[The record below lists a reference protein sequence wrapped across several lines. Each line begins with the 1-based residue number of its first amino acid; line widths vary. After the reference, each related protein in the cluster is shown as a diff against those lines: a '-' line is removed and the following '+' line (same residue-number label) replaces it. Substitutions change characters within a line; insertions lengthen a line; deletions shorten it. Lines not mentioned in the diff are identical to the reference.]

1 MKIKSEIVMSNIN
14 LWRSFLLFIPL
25 GCSGVLHAASC
36 QYNVE
41 SDWSAGFTA
50 SITITNDTD
59 ESIDGWSTSWAYS
72 DGSTVSQAWN
82 ASLSG
87 SGPYAASS
95 NNYIAPGASLTFGFN
110 GTKGTENTPAE
121 IPTLAGTC
129 SGDIVNQ
136 QPVASSSLSATQG
149 TIPFD
154 VTFDASN
161 SSDPEGSTLTYFWE
175 FSDGET
181 STDAVV
187 VKSFS
192 QAGNYSVSLTVND
205 GELDSTS
212 VVTTVVASDE
222 SADPIAYNL
231 DASKSSLHYVTTKQ
245 THAVETNHFDTLS
258 GSISQEGV
266 ATLTI
271 DLNSVETN
279 IDIRNERMRDIVFE
293 TDVFSSLGTV
303 TLPVDLDGLNTM
315 EIGTSDTQ
323 TITADMN
330 LHGVDAVVTTDVVI
344 TKLSASNLL
353 VQSVTPM
360 LIEAD
365 TFNLIPGIEALRE
378 IANLEV
384 ISYTVPVN
392 FTLFFN
398 AP

>member
-1 MKIKSEIVMSNIN
+1 MSNIN

-41 SDWSAGFTA
+41 SEWSAGFTA
-50 SITITNDTD
+50 SVTITNDTN
-59 ESIDGWSTSWAYS
+59 ESIDSWSTSWEYS

-87 SGPYAASS
+87 SGPYVASS
-95 NNYIAPGASLTFGFN
+95 NSYNASIAPSASVTFGFN
-110 GTKGTENTPAE
+110 GTKGANNAPAE

-129 SGDIVNQ
+129 SSDTAVNQ
-136 QPVASSSLSATQG
+136 QPVASSSLSTTQG

-161 SSDPEGSTLTYFWE
+161 SSDPEGSALTYLWE

-181 STDAVV
+181 STEAVV

-192 QAGNYSVSLTVND
+192 QAGSYSASLTVND
-205 GELDSTS
+205 GELDSAA

-245 THAVETNHFDTLS
+245 THVVETNHFDTLS
-258 GSISQEGV
+258 GSISQDGI
-266 ATLTI
+266 ATLII

-279 IDIRNERMRDIVFE
+279 IDIRDERMRDIVFE
-293 TDVFSSLGTV
+293 TSVFSSLGTV
-303 TLPVDLDGLNTM
+303 TLPVDLDDLSAM
-315 EIGTSDTQ
+315 AIGTSDTQ

-360 LIEAD
+360 LIQAD
-365 TFNLIPGIEALRE
+365 TFDLIPGIEALRE
-378 IANLEV
+378 IANLTV

-398 AP
+398 TP

>member
-1 MKIKSEIVMSNIN
+1 MSNIN

-41 SDWSAGFTA
+41 SEWSAGFTA
-50 SITITNDTD
+50 SVTITNDTN

-72 DGSTVSQAWN
+72 DGSTVSQTWN

-87 SGPYAASS
+87 SGPYTANSNSYNAS
-95 NNYIAPGASLTFGFN
+95 IAPGASVTFGFN
-110 GTKGTENTPAE
+110 GTKGTGNTSAE

-129 SGDIVNQ
+129 TGEIVNQ

-161 SSDPEGSTLTYFWE
+161 SSDPEGSELTYFWE

-181 STDAVV
+181 STEAVV

-192 QAGNYSVSLTVND
+192 QAGSYSVSLTVND

-212 VVTTVVASDE
+212 VVTTVVANDE
-222 SADPIAYNL
+222 SADPIAYHL

-245 THAVETNHFDTLS
+245 THAVETNHFGALS
-258 GSISQEGV
+258 GSISQDGV
-266 ATLTI
+266 ATLAI

-293 TDVFSSLGTV
+293 TDVFNSLSTV
-303 TLPVDLDGLNTM
+303 TLPVDLDGLRAM
-315 EIGTSDTQ
+315 AIGTSDTQ

-330 LHGVDAVVTTDVVI
+330 LHGVDAVVTTNVMI

-378 IANLEV
+378 IANLTV

-398 AP
+398 TP